1 MRLSVLYLAQL
12 KPKTV
17 KNLIFL
23 ASASVLVACS
33 EQQNNDTMNQDIQ
46 APIAPIEP
54 KELVMHGHTRIDNYY
69 WMNDREDQRVIDYLN
84 AENDY
89 YQQMTAHTKKFQ
101 EELFE
106 EMKSRIQED
115 DESVPYFKNGYY
127 YITRYEKGKDY
138 PIYSRK
144 LGSLTAKEEILF
156 DCNKMAEGHKYF
168 NLGSL
173 TVSEDNKLALFS
185 TDLIGRRQYTLQVKN
200 LETGEILGDKIEN
213 TTGGA
218 TWANDNQTFFYTK
231 KDDVTLRSDKIYRHS
246 LGAKS
251 SADVLVFHE
260 KDETFNTF
268 VYKEKSNK
276 YLIIGSGSTVSN
288 EYRFL
293 DANNPKGEFKL
304 FQKRERDLEHN
315 ISYYNGDF
323 YIVTNKDGATNFK
336 VMKCS
341 EKATSKEN
349 WVDLIPHRKDFF
361 VEDVEIFKNYLVISE
376 RNNGLNKLRI
386 MSWDKTK
393 DYYLPFES
401 ETYVAYTTT
410 NLEFDTEIL
419 RYGYQSMIT
428 PNSTI
433 DFNMTS
439 QEKTVLKE
447 QQVLGGKFDKNNYT
461 EERIWAT
468 AADGTKIPMSMVYRK
483 GMKKDGKNPVLQYA
497 YGSYGYT
504 IDPYFST
511 SRLSLIDRG
520 FVYVICHI
528 RGGQY
533 MGREWYENGKMLKK
547 MNTFTD
553 FVDCSKHLI
562 KEKYTSAEH
571 LYAQGGSAGGLLMG
585 VITNLAPELY
595 NGIVSQVP
603 FLDVVTTMLDESIP
617 LTTGEF
623 DEWGNPK
630 NKEYY
635 DYMLSYSPYDNL
647 RAMAYPN
654 ILITSGFHDS
664 QVQYW
669 EPTKYVAKLRTL
681 KTDKNKLFLDTNM
694 DAGHGGASGRYEALK
709 EGAKVYAF
717 ILDLEGMVK

>member
-1 MRLSVLYLAQL
+1 MKKTLYIPLLAFAAACTSNNEKNDNMRTDLTPPV
-12 KPKTV
+12 
-17 KNLIFL
+17 
-23 ASASVLVACS
+23 
-33 EQQNNDTMNQDIQ
+33 
-46 APIAPIEP
+46 APIEA
-54 KELVMHGHTRIDNYY
+54 KELTMHGHTRIDNYY
-69 WMNDREDQRVIDYLN
+69 WMNNREDQRVIDYLN
-84 AENDY
+84 AENEY
-89 YQQMTAHTKKFQ
+89 YKEMTAHTKKFQ

-115 DESVPYFKNGYY
+115 DESVPYFRNGYY

-144 LGSLTAKEEILF
+144 KGALNAKEEILF
-156 DCNKMAEGHKYF
+156 DCNVLAEGQKYF
-168 NLGSL
+168 NLGSFS
-173 TVSEDNKLALFS
+173 VSEDNKLALFS

-200 LETGEILGDKIEN
+200 LETGEILSDKIEN
-213 TTGGA
+213 TTGDG

-231 KDDVTLRSDKIYRHS
+231 KDEVTLRSDKIYRHT

-251 SADVLVFHE
+251 SADVLIFHE
-260 KDETFNTF
+260 KDETFSTF
-268 VYKEKSNK
+268 IYKEKSNK

-293 DANNPKGEFKL
+293 DANTPNGTFKL
-304 FQKRERDLEHN
+304 FQKRVRDLEHS

-341 EKATSKEN
+341 ENATSQEN

-361 VEDVEIFKNYLVISE
+361 VQDIEIFKNYLVITE
-376 RNNGLNKLRI
+376 RNQGLNKLRVL
-386 MSWDKTK
+386 SWDKKK
-393 DYYLPFES
+393 DYYLPFNS
-401 ETYVAYTTT
+401 ETYVAYTST
-410 NLEFDTEIL
+410 NLEFNTDIL
-419 RYGYQSMIT
+419 RYGYQSMTT

-433 DFNMTS
+433 DFNMTTKES
-439 QEKTVLKE
+439 TVLKE
-447 QQVLGGKFDKNNYT
+447 QQVLGGQFDKNNYV

-483 GMKKDGKNPVLQYA
+483 GMKKDGNNPVLQYA

-511 SRLSLIDRG
+511 SRLSLLDRG

-553 FVDCSKHLI
+553 FIACSKHLI
-562 KEKYTSAEH
+562 AQKYTSADH

-595 NGIVSQVP
+595 KGIVSQVP
-603 FLDVVTTMLDESIP
+603 FLDVVTTMLDETIP

-635 DYMLSYSPYDNL
+635 DYMLSYSPYDNIE
-647 RAMAYPN
+647 AKAYPN

-669 EPTKYVAKLRTL
+669 EPTKYVAKMRAM
-681 KTDKNKLFLDTNM
+681 KTDKNYLFLDTNM

-709 EGAKVYAF
+709 EVAKVYAF
-717 ILDLEGMVK
+717 MLDLEGIKK

>member
-1 MRLSVLYLAQL
+1 MKRTLYISTLALLAACTSKNESDENMRTDLTPPV
-12 KPKTV
+12 
-17 KNLIFL
+17 
-23 ASASVLVACS
+23 
-33 EQQNNDTMNQDIQ
+33 
-46 APIAPIEP
+46 APIEA
-54 KELVMHGHTRIDNYY
+54 KELIAHGHTRIDNYY
-69 WMNDREDQRVIDYLN
+69 WMNNREDQRVIDYLN
-84 AENDY
+84 AENEY
-89 YQQMTAHTKKFQ
+89 YQQMTAHTKKLQ
-101 EELFE
+101 EELFD

-138 PIYSRK
+138 PIYARK
-144 LGSLTAKEEILF
+144 KGSLDAKEEILF
-156 DCNKMAEGHKYF
+156 DCNVMAEGQKYF
-168 NLGSL
+168 NLGS
-173 TVSEDNKLALFS
+173 VSISEDNKLALFS
-185 TDLIGRRQYTLQVKN
+185 TDLIGRRQYTLQIKN

-218 TWANDNQTFFYTK
+218 TWANDNRTFFYTK
-231 KDDVTLRSDKIYRHS
+231 NDPVTLRSDKIYRHA
-246 LGAKS
+246 LGAKAAS
-251 SADVLVFHE
+251 DALVYHE
-260 KDETFNTF
+260 KDETFNTYI
-268 VYKEKSNK
+268 YKEKSNK

-293 DANNPKGEFKL
+293 DANTPSGEFKL
-304 FQKRERDLEHN
+304 FQKRERDLEHS

-349 WVDLIPHRKDFF
+349 WVDLIAHRKDFF
-361 VEDVEIFKNYLVISE
+361 VEDIDIFKNHLVITE
-376 RNNGLNKLRI
+376 RNGGLNKLRI
-386 MSWDKTK
+386 MSWDKKK
-393 DYYLPFES
+393 DFYLPFNS

-410 NLEFDTEIL
+410 NLEFDTEVL
-419 RYGYQSMIT
+419 RYGYQSMTT
-428 PNSTI
+428 PSSTI
-433 DFNMTS
+433 EFNMSTKES
-439 QEKTVLKE
+439 VVLKE
-447 QQVLGGKFDKNNYT
+447 QQVLGGKFDKNNYV

-468 AADGTKIPMSMVYRK
+468 AADGTRIPMSMVYRK

-511 SRLSLIDRG
+511 SRLSLLDRG

-553 FVDCSKHLI
+553 FIACSKHLI
-562 KEKYTSAEH
+562 TQKYTSADH

-595 NGIVSQVP
+595 KGIVSQVP

-635 DYMLSYSPYDNL
+635 EYMLSYSPYDNIE
-647 RAMAYPN
+647 AKAYPN

-669 EPTKYVAKLRTL
+669 EPTKYVAKMRTM
-681 KTDKNKLFLDTNM
+681 KTDKNWLFLDTNM

-709 EGAKVYAF
+709 EVAKVYAF
-717 ILDLEGMVK
+717 MLDLEGIKK

>member
-1 MRLSVLYLAQL
+1 LALAKTLIKMKKTLYIPLLAFAAACTSNNEKNDNMRTDLTPPV
-12 KPKTV
+12 
-17 KNLIFL
+17 
-23 ASASVLVACS
+23 
-33 EQQNNDTMNQDIQ
+33 
-46 APIAPIEP
+46 APIEA
-54 KELVMHGHTRIDNYY
+54 KELTMHGHTRIDNYY
-69 WMNDREDQRVIDYLN
+69 WMNNREDQRVIDYLN
-84 AENDY
+84 AENEY
-89 YQQMTAHTKKFQ
+89 YKEMTAHTKKFQ

-115 DESVPYFKNGYY
+115 DESVPYFRNGYY

-144 LGSLTAKEEILF
+144 KGALNAKEEILF
-156 DCNKMAEGHKYF
+156 DCNVLAEGQKYF
-168 NLGSL
+168 NLGSFS
-173 TVSEDNKLALFS
+173 VSEDNKLALFS

-200 LETGEILGDKIEN
+200 LETGEILSDKIEN
-213 TTGGA
+213 TTGDG

-231 KDDVTLRSDKIYRHS
+231 KDEVTLRSDKIYRHT

-251 SADVLVFHE
+251 SADVLIFHE
-260 KDETFNTF
+260 KDETFSTF
-268 VYKEKSNK
+268 IYKEKSNK

-293 DANNPKGEFKL
+293 DANTPNGTFKL
-304 FQKRERDLEHN
+304 FQKRVRDLEHS

-341 EKATSKEN
+341 ENATSQEN

-361 VEDVEIFKNYLVISE
+361 VQDIEIFKNYLVITE
-376 RNNGLNKLRI
+376 RNQGLNKLRVL
-386 MSWDKTK
+386 SWDKKK
-393 DYYLPFES
+393 DYYLPFNS
-401 ETYVAYTTT
+401 ETYVAYTST
-410 NLEFDTEIL
+410 NLEFNTDIL
-419 RYGYQSMIT
+419 RYGYQSMTT

-433 DFNMTS
+433 DFNMTTKES
-439 QEKTVLKE
+439 TVLKE
-447 QQVLGGKFDKNNYT
+447 QQVLGGQFDKNNYV

-483 GMKKDGKNPVLQYA
+483 GMKKDGNNPVLQYA

-511 SRLSLIDRG
+511 SRLSLLDRG

-553 FVDCSKHLI
+553 FIACSKHLI
-562 KEKYTSAEH
+562 AQKYTSADH

-595 NGIVSQVP
+595 KGIVSQVP
-603 FLDVVTTMLDESIP
+603 FLDVVTTMLDETIP

-635 DYMLSYSPYDNL
+635 DYMLSYSPYDNIE
-647 RAMAYPN
+647 AKAYPN

-669 EPTKYVAKLRTL
+669 EPTKYVAKMRAM
-681 KTDKNKLFLDTNM
+681 KTDKNYLFLDTNM

-709 EGAKVYAF
+709 EVAKVYAF
-717 ILDLEGMVK
+717 MLDLEGIKK

>member
-1 MRLSVLYLAQL
+1 MKRTLFISALAIL
-12 KPKTV
+12 AACKSKNESDENMKTDLTPPV
-17 KNLIFL
+17 
-23 ASASVLVACS
+23 
-33 EQQNNDTMNQDIQ
+33 
-46 APIAPIEP
+46 APIEA
-54 KELVMHGHTRIDNYY
+54 KELLAHGHTRIDNYY
-69 WMNDREDQRVIDYLN
+69 WMNNREDQRVIDYLN
-84 AENDY
+84 AENEY
-89 YQQMTAHTKKFQ
+89 YQQMTAHTKKLQ
-101 EELFE
+101 EELFD

-138 PIYSRK
+138 PIYARK
-144 LGSLTAKEEILF
+144 KGALDAKEEILF
-156 DCNKMAEGHKYF
+156 DCNVLAEGQKYF
-168 NLGSL
+168 NLGS
-173 TVSEDNKLALFS
+173 VSISEDNKLALFS
-185 TDLIGRRQYTLQVKN
+185 TDLIGRRQYSLQIKN
-200 LETGEILGDKIEN
+200 LETGEILSDKIEN

-218 TWANDNQTFFYTK
+218 TWANDNKTFFYTK
-231 KDDVTLRSDKIYRHS
+231 NDPVTLRSDKIYRHA
-246 LGAKS
+246 LGAKAAS
-251 SADVLVFHE
+251 DVLVYHE
-260 KDETFNTF
+260 KDETFNTYI
-268 VYKEKSNK
+268 YKEKSNK

-293 DANNPKGEFKL
+293 DANTPGGEFKL
-304 FQKRERDLEHN
+304 FQKRERDLEHS

-349 WVDLIPHRKDFF
+349 WVDLIAHRKDFF
-361 VEDVEIFKNYLVISE
+361 VEDVDIFKNYLVITE
-376 RNNGLNKLRI
+376 RNGGLNKLRI
-386 MSWDKTK
+386 MSWDKKK
-393 DYYLPFES
+393 DFYLPFNS

-410 NLEFDTEIL
+410 NLEFDTDVL
-419 RYGYQSMIT
+419 RYGYQSMTT
-428 PNSTI
+428 PSSTI
-433 DFNMTS
+433 EFNMLTKES
-439 QEKTVLKE
+439 TLLKE
-447 QQVLGGKFDKNNYT
+447 QKVLGGQFDKNNYV

-483 GMKKDGKNPVLQYA
+483 GMKKDGQNPVLQYA

-511 SRLSLIDRG
+511 SRLSLLDRG

-533 MGREWYENGKMLKK
+533 MGRAWYENGKMLKK

-553 FVDCSKHLI
+553 FIACSKHLI
-562 KEKYTSAEH
+562 AQKYTSADH

-595 NGIVSQVP
+595 KGIVSQVP

-635 DYMLSYSPYDNL
+635 HYMLSYSPYDNIE
-647 RAMAYPN
+647 AKSYPN

-669 EPTKYVAKLRTL
+669 EPTKYVAKMRTM
-681 KTDKNKLFLDTNM
+681 KTDKNWLFLDTNM

-709 EGAKVYAF
+709 EVAKVYAF
-717 ILDLEGMVK
+717 MLDLEGIKK

>member
-1 MRLSVLYLAQL
+1 M
-12 KPKTV
+12 KK
-17 KNLIFL
+17 LIYFSGAIL
-23 ASASVLVACS
+23 IASCNSN
-33 EQQNNDTMNQDIQ
+33 QNMDSMNQEIQ
-46 APIAPIEP
+46 APVAEIVP
-54 KELVMHGHTRIDNYY
+54 KELVMHGHTRLDNYF
-69 WMNDREDQRVIDYLN
+69 WMNDRDDQRVVDYLN
-84 AENDY
+84 AENEY
-89 YQQMTAHTKKFQ
+89 YQKMTAHTKKFQ

-115 DESVPYFKNGYY
+115 DESVPYFRNGYY

-144 LGSLTAKEEILF
+144 KGSLDAKEEILF
-156 DCNKMAEGHKYF
+156 DCNEMAKGAKYF
-168 NLGSL
+168 NLGGFS
-173 TVSEDNKLALFS
+173 VSEDNKLALFS
-185 TDLIGRRQYTLQVKN
+185 TDLIGRRQYALQIKN
-200 LETGEILGDKIEN
+200 LATGEILSDKIEN
-213 TTGGA
+213 TTGSG

-231 KDDVTLRSDKIYRHS
+231 KDDVTLRSDKIYRHI
-246 LGAKS
+246 LGAKAN
-251 SADVLVFHE
+251 ADVLVFHE

-293 DANNPKGEFKL
+293 DANTPVGEFKL
-304 FQKRERDLEHN
+304 FQKRERDLEHS

-341 EKATSKEN
+341 EKATSKDK
-349 WVDLIPHRKDFF
+349 WVDVIPHRKDFF
-361 VEDVEIFKNYLVISE
+361 VEDIELFKNYLVISE
-376 RNNGLNKLRI
+376 RHEGLNKLRI
-386 MSWDKTK
+386 MTWDHKL

-401 ETYVAYTTT
+401 ETYVAYTST
-410 NLEFDTEIL
+410 NLEFDTDIL
-419 RYGYQSMIT
+419 RYGYQSMTT

-433 DFNMTS
+433 DFNMTTKD
-439 QEKTVLKE
+439 KTLLKE
-447 QQVLGGKFDKNNYT
+447 QLVLGGQFDKNNYV
-461 EERIWAT
+461 EERVWAT

-511 SRLSLIDRG
+511 SRLSLLDRG
-520 FVYVICHI
+520 FVYVLCHI

-553 FVDCSKHLI
+553 FIACSKFLI
-562 KEKYTSAEH
+562 QQKYTSAEH

-647 RAMAYPN
+647 EAKDYPN

-681 KTDKNKLFLDTNM
+681 KTDKKWLFLDTNM
-694 DAGHGGASGRYEALK
+694 DAGHGGASGRYESLK
-709 EGAKVYAF
+709 EVAKVYAF
-717 ILDLEGMVK
+717 LLDLESKI

>member
-1 MRLSVLYLAQL
+1 MLAL
-12 KPKTV
+12 G
-17 KNLIFL
+17 
-23 ASASVLVACS
+23 AACS
-33 EQQNNDTMNQDIQ
+33 SNNQNDKDMRSDLVP
-46 APIAPIEP
+46 PIAEIEA
-54 KELVMHGHTRIDNYY
+54 KELTTHGHTRIDNYY
-69 WMNDREDQRVIDYLN
+69 WMNNREDQRVIDYLN
-84 AENDY
+84 AENEY

-101 EELFE
+101 VELFE

-144 LGSLTAKEEILF
+144 KGALNAKEEIMF
-156 DCNKMAEGHKYF
+156 DCNQMAEGQKYF
-168 NLGSL
+168 NLGSVS
-173 TVSEDNKLALFS
+173 VSEDNKLALFS

-200 LETGEILGDKIEN
+200 LETGEILSDKIEN
-213 TTGGA
+213 TTGGG
-218 TWANDNQTFFYTK
+218 TWANDNKTFFYTK
-231 KDDVTLRSDKIYRHS
+231 KDEVTLRSDKIYRHA

-260 KDETFNTF
+260 KDETFSTYI
-268 VYKEKSNK
+268 YKEKSNK

-293 DANNPKGEFKL
+293 DANTPNGTFKL
-304 FQKRERDLEHN
+304 FQQRERDLEHS
-315 ISYYNGDF
+315 ISYYNGEF

-336 VMKCS
+336 VMRCS
-341 EKATSKEN
+341 ESATSKEN

-361 VEDVEIFKNYLVISE
+361 VEDIEIFKNYLVINE
-376 RNNGLNKLRI
+376 RNEGLNKLRI
-386 MSWDKTK
+386 LSWDKKK
-393 DYYLPFES
+393 DYYLPFNS

-410 NLEFDTEIL
+410 NLEFDTDIL
-419 RYGYQSMIT
+419 RYNYQSMIT

-433 DFNMTS
+433 DFNMTTK
-439 QEKTVLKE
+439 EATVLKE
-447 QQVLGGKFDKNNYT
+447 QQVLGGQFDKNNYI

-483 GMKKDGKNPVLQYA
+483 GMKKDGQNPVLQYA

-511 SRLSLIDRG
+511 SRLSLLDRG

-553 FVDCSKHLI
+553 FIACSKHLI
-562 KEKYTSAEH
+562 AQKYTSADH

-595 NGIVSQVP
+595 KGIVSQVP

-635 DYMLSYSPYDNL
+635 DYMLSYSPYDNIE
-647 RAMAYPN
+647 AKAYPN

-669 EPTKYVAKLRTL
+669 EPTKYVAKMRTM
-681 KTDKNKLFLDTNM
+681 KTDKNWLFLDTNM

-709 EGAKVYAF
+709 EVAKVYAF
-717 ILDLEGMVK
+717 MLDLEGLVK

>member
-1 MRLSVLYLAQL
+1 MKSIIYLFGAVVI
-12 KPKTV
+12 T
-17 KNLIFL
+17 
-23 ASASVLVACS
+23 SCS
-33 EQQNNDTMNQDIQ
+33 SNHNSEMNQEIQ
-46 APIAPIEP
+46 PPVAETVS

-84 AENDY
+84 AENEY
-89 YQQMTAHTKKFQ
+89 YQKMTEHTKKFQ

-115 DESVPYFKNGYY
+115 DESVPYFKNGYF

-144 LGSLTAKEEILF
+144 KGNLNAKEEILF
-156 DCNKMAEGHKYF
+156 DCNKMAEGKKYF
-168 NLGSL
+168 NLGSFS
-173 TVSEDNKLALFS
+173 VSEDNKLALFS
-185 TDLIGRRQYTLQVKN
+185 TDAIGRRQYILQVKN
-200 LETGEILGDKIEN
+200 LETGEILSDKIEN
-213 TTGGA
+213 TTGGG
-218 TWANDNQTFFYTK
+218 TWANDNLTFFYTK
-231 KDDVTLRSDKIYRHS
+231 KDDVTLRSDKIYRHT
-246 LGAKS
+246 LGSKAG
-251 SADVLVFHE
+251 ADVLIFHE

-268 VYKEKSNK
+268 IYKEKSNK

-293 DANNPKGEFKL
+293 DANNPNGEFKL

-315 ISYYNGDF
+315 ISYFNGDF

-336 VMKCS
+336 IMKCS

-361 VEDVEIFKNYLVISE
+361 VEDIEIFKNYLVISE

-386 MSWDKTK
+386 ITWDKK
-393 DYYLPFES
+393 SDYYLPFES
-401 ETYVAYTTT
+401 ETYVAYTST
-410 NLEFDTEIL
+410 NLEFDTDIL

-433 DFNMTS
+433 DFNMATK
-439 QEKTVLKE
+439 EKTVLKE
-447 QQVLGGKFDKNNYT
+447 QQVLGGKFDKMNYV
-461 EERIWAT
+461 EERVWAT

-483 GMKKDGKNPVLQYA
+483 GMKKDGNNPVLQYA

-511 SRLSLIDRG
+511 SRLSLLDRG

-553 FVDCSKHLI
+553 FVACSKFLI
-562 KEKYTSAEH
+562 EQKYTSANH

-603 FLDVVTTMLDESIP
+603 FLDVVTTMLDETIP

-647 RAMAYPN
+647 TARDYPN

-709 EGAKVYAF
+709 EVAKVYAF
-717 ILDLEGMVK
+717 LLDLEGQVGK

>member
-1 MRLSVLYLAQL
+1 MKKAHLLLLLA
-12 KPKTV
+12 
-17 KNLIFL
+17 L
-23 ASASVLVACS
+23 AAACS
-33 EQQNNDTMNQDIQ
+33 SNNENNDNMRTES
-46 APIAPIEP
+46 IAPVAEIIP
-54 KELVMHGHTRIDNYY
+54 KKLTTHGHTRIDNYY
-69 WMNDREDQRVIDYLN
+69 WMNNREDQRVIDYLN
-84 AENDY
+84 AENEY
-89 YQQMTAHTKKFQ
+89 YNQMTAHTKKFQ

-115 DESVPYFKNGYY
+115 DESVPYLKNGYY

-144 LGSLTAKEEILF
+144 KGSLDAKEEIMF
-156 DCNKMAEGHKYF
+156 DCNQMAEGQKYF
-168 NLGSL
+168 NLGS
-173 TVSEDNKLALFS
+173 VSISEDNKLALFS
-185 TDLIGRRQYTLQVKN
+185 TDLIGRRQYTLQIKN
-200 LETGEILGDKIEN
+200 LETGEILSDKIEN
-213 TTGGA
+213 TTGGG

-231 KDDVTLRSDKIYRHS
+231 KDEVTLRSDKIYRHE
-246 LGAKS
+246 LGSKSAK
-251 SADVLVFHE
+251 DVLVFHE

-268 VYKEKSNK
+268 VYKEKSNT

-288 EYRFL
+288 EYRIL
-293 DANNPKGEFKL
+293 DANTPKGEFKL
-304 FQKRERDLEHN
+304 FQKRERDLEHS
-315 ISYYNGDF
+315 ISYYNGEF

-361 VEDVEIFKNYLVISE
+361 VEDIEIFKNYLVVAE
-376 RNNGLNKLRI
+376 RNEGLNKLRI
-386 MSWDKTK
+386 MSWDKKK
-393 DYYLPFES
+393 DYYLPFNS

-410 NLEFDTEIL
+410 NLEFDTDIL

-433 DFNMTS
+433 DFNMTTKES
-439 QEKTVLKE
+439 TVLKE

-483 GMKKDGKNPVLQYA
+483 GMKKDGENPLLQYA

-511 SRLSLIDRG
+511 SRLTLLDRG

-553 FVDCSKHLI
+553 FIACSKHLI
-562 KEKYTSAEH
+562 TQKYTSADH

-595 NGIVSQVP
+595 KGIVSQVP

-635 DYMLSYSPYDNL
+635 DYMLSYSPYDNIE
-647 RAMAYPN
+647 AKAYPN

-669 EPTKYVAKLRTL
+669 EPTKYVAKMRAM
-681 KTDKNKLFLDTNM
+681 KTDKNWLFLDTNM

-709 EGAKVYAF
+709 EVAKVYAF
-717 ILDLEGMVK
+717 MLDLEGIRK

>member
-1 MRLSVLYLAQL
+1 M
-12 KPKTV
+12 KK
-17 KNLIFL
+17 LIYFSGAIL
-23 ASASVLVACS
+23 FASCS
-33 EQQNNDTMNQDIQ
+33 SNQNNETMNQDIQ
-46 APIAPIEP
+46 APVAEIVA
-54 KELVMHGHTRIDNYY
+54 KELTTHGHTRIDNYY
-69 WMNDREDQRVIDYLN
+69 WMNDREDQRVVDYLN
-84 AENDY
+84 AENEY
-89 YQQMTAHTKKFQ
+89 YQKMTAHTKKFQ

-138 PIYSRK
+138 PIYARK
-144 LGSLTAKEEILF
+144 KGSLDAQEEILF
-156 DCNKMAEGHKYF
+156 DCNEMAKDAKYF
-168 NLGSL
+168 NLGSFS
-173 TVSEDNKLALFS
+173 VSEDNKLALFS
-185 TDLIGRRQYTLQVKN
+185 TDLIGRRQYALQIKN
-200 LETGEILGDKIEN
+200 LETGEILQDKIES
-213 TTGGA
+213 TTGGG
-218 TWANDNQTFFYTK
+218 TWANDSQTFFYTK
-231 KDDVTLRSDKIYRHS
+231 NDEVTLRSNKIYRHV

-268 VYKEKSNK
+268 IYKEKSNK

-293 DANNPKGEFKL
+293 DANKPTGEFKL
-304 FQKRERDLEHN
+304 FQKRERDLEYS
-315 ISYYNGDF
+315 ISYFNGDF
-323 YIVTNKDGATNFK
+323 YILTNKDGATNFK
-336 VMKCS
+336 VMKCT

-361 VEDVEIFKNYLVISE
+361 VEDIEIFKNYLVLNE
-376 RNNGLNKLRI
+376 RNAGLNKLRV
-386 MSWDKTK
+386 MSWDKK
-393 DYYLPFES
+393 ADYYLPFES
-401 ETYVAYTTT
+401 ETYVAYTST
-410 NLEFDTEIL
+410 NLEFDTNVL
-419 RYGYQSMIT
+419 RYGYQSMTT
-428 PNSTI
+428 PSSTI
-433 DFNMTS
+433 DFNMVTK
-439 QEKTVLKE
+439 EKTVLKE
-447 QQVLGGKFDKNNYT
+447 QLVLGGKFDKNNYV

-511 SRLSLIDRG
+511 SRLSLLDRG
-520 FVYVICHI
+520 FVFVLCHI

-553 FVDCSKHLI
+553 FIACSKFLI
-562 KEKYTSAEH
+562 NEKYTSSAN

-585 VITNLAPELY
+585 AITNLAPELY
-595 NGIVSQVP
+595 HGIVSQVP

-647 RAMAYPN
+647 EAKNYPN

-681 KTDKNKLFLDTNM
+681 KTDKNWLFLDTNM
-694 DAGHGGASGRYEALK
+694 DAGHGGASGRYESLK
-709 EGAKVYAF
+709 ETAKVYSF
-717 ILDLEGMVK
+717 LLDLAGKI

>member
-1 MRLSVLYLAQL
+1 M
-12 KPKTV
+12 
-17 KNLIFL
+17 
-23 ASASVLVACS
+23 
-33 EQQNNDTMNQDIQ
+33 NNDLKG
-46 APIAPIEP
+46 PVAPIEA
-54 KELVMHGHTRIDNYY
+54 KELTMHGDTRIDNYY
-69 WMNDREDQRVIDYLN
+69 WMNDREDQRVVDYLN
-84 AENDY
+84 AENEY
-89 YQQMTAHTKKFQ
+89 YNQMTAHTVKFQ
-101 EELFE
+101 EELFV

-115 DESVPYFKNGYY
+115 DESVPYLKNGYFY
-127 YITRYEKGKDY
+127 VTRYEKGKDY

-144 LGSLTAKEEILF
+144 KGSLDAKEEIMF
-156 DCNKMAEGHKYF
+156 DCNQMADGQKYF
-168 NLGSL
+168 NLGGL

-200 LETGEILGDKIEN
+200 LETGKILADKIDN
-213 TTGGA
+213 TTGGG
-218 TWANDNQTFFYTK
+218 TWANDNKVFFYTK
-231 KDDVTLRSDKIYRHS
+231 NDEVTLRSNKIYRHAVGS
-246 LGAKS
+246 KT
-251 SADVLVFHE
+251 SADAMVFHE
-260 KDETFNTF
+260 KDETFSTF
-268 VYKEKSNK
+268 VFKEKSNK

-293 DANNPKGEFKL
+293 DANNPTGEFQL
-304 FQKRERDLEHN
+304 FQKRERDLEHS
-315 ISYYNGDF
+315 ISYYNGEF

-341 EKATSKEN
+341 EKATSQEN

-361 VEDVEIFKNYLVISE
+361 VEDIEIFKNYLVITE
-376 RNNGLNKLRI
+376 RNKGLNKLRV
-386 MSWDKTK
+386 MAWDKKK
-393 DYYLPFES
+393 DFYLPFES

-410 NLEFDTEIL
+410 NLEFDTDVL
-419 RYGYQSMIT
+419 RYGYQSLVT

-433 DFNMTS
+433 DFNMATG
-439 QEKTVLKE
+439 ERTVLKE
-447 QQVLGGKFDKNNYT
+447 QKVLGGKFDKNNYV
-461 EERIWAT
+461 EERIWTT
-468 AADGTKIPMSMVYRK
+468 AADGTKIPMSIVYRK

-511 SRLSLIDRG
+511 SRLSLLDRG
-520 FVYVICHI
+520 FVYVICHL

-547 MNTFTD
+547 INTFTD
-553 FVDCSKHLI
+553 FVACSEHLI
-562 KEKYTSAEH
+562 AQKYTSSDH

-595 NGIVSQVP
+595 KGIVSQVP
-603 FLDVVTTMLDESIP
+603 FLDVVTTMLDETIP

-630 NKEYY
+630 NKKYY

-647 RAMAYPN
+647 EAKDYPN

-669 EPTKYVAKLRTL
+669 EPTKYVAKMRAM
-681 KTDKNKLFLDTNM
+681 KTDKNWLFLDTNM

-709 EGAKVYAF
+709 EVAKVYAF
-717 ILDLEGMVK
+717 MLDLEGIKK

>member
-1 MRLSVLYLAQL
+1 
-12 KPKTV
+12 
-17 KNLIFL
+17 
-23 ASASVLVACS
+23 
-33 EQQNNDTMNQDIQ
+33 MNQDIQ
-46 APIAPIEP
+46 APVAEIVA
-54 KELVMHGHTRIDNYY
+54 KELTTHGHTRIDNYY
-69 WMNDREDQRVIDYLN
+69 WMNDREDQRVVDYLN
-84 AENDY
+84 AENEY
-89 YQQMTAHTKKFQ
+89 YQKMTAHTKKFQ

-138 PIYSRK
+138 PIYARK
-144 LGSLTAKEEILF
+144 KGSLDAQEEILF
-156 DCNKMAEGHKYF
+156 DCNEMAKDAKYF
-168 NLGSL
+168 NLGSFS
-173 TVSEDNKLALFS
+173 VSEDNKLALFS
-185 TDLIGRRQYTLQVKN
+185 TDLIGRRQYALQIKN
-200 LETGEILGDKIEN
+200 LETGEILQDKIES
-213 TTGGA
+213 TTGGG
-218 TWANDNQTFFYTK
+218 TWANDSQTFFYTK
-231 KDDVTLRSDKIYRHS
+231 NDEVTLRSNKIYRHV

-268 VYKEKSNK
+268 IYKEKSNK

-293 DANNPKGEFKL
+293 DANKPTGEFKL
-304 FQKRERDLEHN
+304 FQKRERDLEYS
-315 ISYYNGDF
+315 ISYFNGDF
-323 YIVTNKDGATNFK
+323 YILTNKDGATNFK
-336 VMKCS
+336 VMKCT

-361 VEDVEIFKNYLVISE
+361 VEDIEIFKNYLVLNE
-376 RNNGLNKLRI
+376 RNAGLNKLRV
-386 MSWDKTK
+386 MSWDKK
-393 DYYLPFES
+393 ADYYLPFES
-401 ETYVAYTTT
+401 ETYVAYTST
-410 NLEFDTEIL
+410 NLEFDTNVL
-419 RYGYQSMIT
+419 RYGYQSMTT
-428 PNSTI
+428 PSSTI
-433 DFNMTS
+433 DFNMVTK
-439 QEKTVLKE
+439 EKTVLKE
-447 QQVLGGKFDKNNYT
+447 QLVLGGKFDKNNYV

-511 SRLSLIDRG
+511 SRLSLLDRG
-520 FVYVICHI
+520 FVFVLCHI

-553 FVDCSKHLI
+553 FIACSKFLI
-562 KEKYTSAEH
+562 NEKYTSSAN

-585 VITNLAPELY
+585 AITNLAPELY
-595 NGIVSQVP
+595 HGIVSQVP

-647 RAMAYPN
+647 EAKNYPN

-681 KTDKNKLFLDTNM
+681 KTDKNWLFLDTNM
-694 DAGHGGASGRYEALK
+694 DAGHGGASGRYESLK
-709 EGAKVYAF
+709 ETAKVYSF
-717 ILDLEGMVK
+717 LLDLAGKI

>member
-1 MRLSVLYLAQL
+1 M
-12 KPKTV
+12 KTID
-17 KNLIFL
+17 LILGAILL
-23 ASASVLVACS
+23 ASCS
-33 EQQNNDTMNQDIQ
+33 SNQKNKDMNDEIL
-46 APIAPIEP
+46 APIAEIEP
-54 KELVMHGHTRIDNYY
+54 KELTMHGHTRIDNYY
-69 WMNDREDQRVIDYLN
+69 WMNDRDDKRVIDYLN
-84 AENDY
+84 AENEY
-89 YQQMTAHTKKFQ
+89 YEKMTKHTKKFQ
-101 EELFE
+101 NELFE

-115 DESVPYFKNGYY
+115 EESVPYFKNGYY

-144 LGSLTAKEEILF
+144 KGSLESKEEILF
-156 DCNKMAEGHKYF
+156 DCNDMAKGKKYF

-173 TVSEDNKLALFS
+173 SISEDNKLALFS
-185 TDLIGRRQYTLQVKN
+185 TDIVGRRQYVLQVKN
-200 LETGEILGDKIEN
+200 LETGEILVDKIEN
-213 TTGGA
+213 TTGGG
-218 TWANDNQTFFYTK
+218 TWANDNKTIFYTK
-231 KDDVTLRSDKIYRHS
+231 NDTVTLRADKIYRHN
-246 LGAKS
+246 LGSKS
-251 SADVLVFHE
+251 ETDVLVFHE
-260 KDETFNTF
+260 KDETFTTYI
-268 VYKEKSNK
+268 YKEKSNK

-293 DANNPKGEFKL
+293 DANKPEGTFKV
-304 FQKRERDLEHN
+304 FQKRERDLEHD
-315 ISYYNGDF
+315 ISYYQGEF

-336 VMKCS
+336 LMKCS
-341 EKATSKEN
+341 ELKTSKEN
-349 WVDLIPHRKDFF
+349 WVDLIPHRKDYFIQ
-361 VEDVEIFKNYLVISE
+361 DVEIFKDYLVVNE

-386 MSWDKTK
+386 MSWDKKT

-401 ETYVAYTTT
+401 ETYVAYPTM
-410 NLEFDTEIL
+410 NMEFNTAIL
-419 RYGYQSMIT
+419 RFNYQSMIT

-433 DFNMTS
+433 DYDMAS
-439 QEKTVLKE
+439 KEKTVVKE
-447 QQVLGGKFDKNNYT
+447 QQVLGGKFDKKNYV

-468 AADGTKIPMSMVYRK
+468 AKDGTKIPMSVVYRK
-483 GMKKDGKNPVLQYA
+483 GMKKNGENPVLQYA

-511 SRLSLIDRG
+511 SRLSLLDRG
-520 FVYVICHI
+520 FMYVICHI

-533 MGREWYENGKMLKK
+533 MGRSWYENGKMLKK

-553 FVDCSKHLI
+553 FVACSNFLI
-562 KEKYTSAEH
+562 DKNYTSSKH

-595 NGIVSQVP
+595 NGVVSQVP

-635 DYMLSYSPYDNL
+635 DYMRSYSPYDNL
-647 RAMAYPN
+647 VARDYPN

-669 EPTKYVAKLRTL
+669 EPTKYTAKLRTL
-681 KTDKNKLFLDTNM
+681 KTDNNKLFLDTNM
-694 DAGHGGASGRYEALK
+694 DAGHGGASGRYESLK
-709 EGAKVYAF
+709 EVAKVYAF
-717 ILDLEGMVK
+717 LLDLEGQIK

>member
-1 MRLSVLYLAQL
+1 MKKFLYIPMLAL
-12 KPKTV
+12 G
-17 KNLIFL
+17 
-23 ASASVLVACS
+23 AACS
-33 EQQNNDTMNQDIQ
+33 SNNQNDKDMRSDLVP
-46 APIAPIEP
+46 PIAEIEA
-54 KELVMHGHTRIDNYY
+54 KELTTHGHTRIDNYY
-69 WMNDREDQRVIDYLN
+69 WMNNREDQRVIDYLN
-84 AENDY
+84 AENEY

-101 EELFE
+101 VELFE

-144 LGSLTAKEEILF
+144 KGALNAKEEIMF
-156 DCNKMAEGHKYF
+156 DCNQMAEGQKYF
-168 NLGSL
+168 NLGSVS
-173 TVSEDNKLALFS
+173 VSEDNKLALFS

-200 LETGEILGDKIEN
+200 LETGEILSDKIEN
-213 TTGGA
+213 TTGGG
-218 TWANDNQTFFYTK
+218 TWANDNKTFFYTK
-231 KDDVTLRSDKIYRHS
+231 KDEVTLRSDKIYRHA

-260 KDETFNTF
+260 KDETFSTYI
-268 VYKEKSNK
+268 YKEKSNK

-293 DANNPKGEFKL
+293 DANTPNGTFKL
-304 FQKRERDLEHN
+304 FQQRERDLEHS
-315 ISYYNGDF
+315 ISYYNGEF

-336 VMKCS
+336 VMRCS
-341 EKATSKEN
+341 ESATSKEN

-361 VEDVEIFKNYLVISE
+361 VEDIEIFKNYLVINE
-376 RNNGLNKLRI
+376 RNEGLNKLRI
-386 MSWDKTK
+386 LSWDKKK
-393 DYYLPFES
+393 DYYLPFNS

-410 NLEFDTEIL
+410 NLEFDTDIL
-419 RYGYQSMIT
+419 RYNYQSMIT

-433 DFNMTS
+433 DFNMTTK
-439 QEKTVLKE
+439 EATVLKE
-447 QQVLGGKFDKNNYT
+447 QQVLGGQFDKNNYI

-483 GMKKDGKNPVLQYA
+483 GMKKDGQNPVLQYA

-511 SRLSLIDRG
+511 SRLSLLDRG

-553 FVDCSKHLI
+553 FIACSKHLI
-562 KEKYTSAEH
+562 AQKYTSADH

-595 NGIVSQVP
+595 KGIVSQVP

-635 DYMLSYSPYDNL
+635 DYMLSYSPYDNIE
-647 RAMAYPN
+647 AKAYPN

-669 EPTKYVAKLRTL
+669 EPTKYVAKMRTM
-681 KTDKNKLFLDTNM
+681 KTDKNWLFLDTNM

-709 EGAKVYAF
+709 EVAKVYAF
-717 ILDLEGMVK
+717 MLDLEGLVK

>member
-1 MRLSVLYLAQL
+1 
-12 KPKTV
+12 
-17 KNLIFL
+17 
-23 ASASVLVACS
+23 
-33 EQQNNDTMNQDIQ
+33 MNQDIQ
-46 APIAPIEP
+46 APVAEIVA
-54 KELVMHGHTRIDNYY
+54 KELTTHGHTRIDNYY
-69 WMNDREDQRVIDYLN
+69 WMNDREDQRVVDYLN
-84 AENDY
+84 AENEY
-89 YQQMTAHTKKFQ
+89 YQKMTAHTKKFQ

-138 PIYSRK
+138 PIYARK
-144 LGSLTAKEEILF
+144 KGSLDAQEEILF
-156 DCNKMAEGHKYF
+156 DCNEMAKDAKYF
-168 NLGSL
+168 NLGSFS
-173 TVSEDNKLALFS
+173 VSEDNKLALFS
-185 TDLIGRRQYTLQVKN
+185 TDLIGRRQYALQIKN
-200 LETGEILGDKIEN
+200 LETGEILQDKIES
-213 TTGGA
+213 TTGGG
-218 TWANDNQTFFYTK
+218 TWANDSQTFFYTK
-231 KDDVTLRSDKIYRHS
+231 NDEVTLRSNKIYRHV

-268 VYKEKSNK
+268 IYKEKSNK

-293 DANNPKGEFKL
+293 DANKPTGEFKL
-304 FQKRERDLEHN
+304 FQKRERDLEYS
-315 ISYYNGDF
+315 ISYFNGDF
-323 YIVTNKDGATNFK
+323 YILTNKDGATNFK
-336 VMKCS
+336 VMKCT

-361 VEDVEIFKNYLVISE
+361 VEDIEIFKNYLVLNE
-376 RNNGLNKLRI
+376 RNAGLNKLRV
-386 MSWDKTK
+386 MSWDKK
-393 DYYLPFES
+393 ADYYLPFES
-401 ETYVAYTTT
+401 ETYVAYTST
-410 NLEFDTEIL
+410 NLEFDTNVL
-419 RYGYQSMIT
+419 RYGYQSMTT
-428 PNSTI
+428 PSSTI
-433 DFNMTS
+433 DFNMVTK
-439 QEKTVLKE
+439 EKTVLKE
-447 QQVLGGKFDKNNYT
+447 QLVLGGKFDKNNYV

-511 SRLSLIDRG
+511 SRLSLLDRG
-520 FVYVICHI
+520 FVFVLCHL

-553 FVDCSKHLI
+553 FIACSKFLI
-562 KEKYTSAEH
+562 NEKYTSSAN

-585 VITNLAPELY
+585 AITNLAPELY
-595 NGIVSQVP
+595 HGIVSQVP

-647 RAMAYPN
+647 EAKNYPN

-681 KTDKNKLFLDTNM
+681 KTDKNWLFLDTNM
-694 DAGHGGASGRYEALK
+694 DAGHGGASGRYESLK
-709 EGAKVYAF
+709 ETAKVYSF
-717 ILDLEGMVK
+717 LLDLAGKI

>member
-1 MRLSVLYLAQL
+1 MNKTLYIPMLA
-12 KPKTV
+12 
-17 KNLIFL
+17 F
-23 ASASVLVACS
+23 AVACTS
-33 EQQNNDTMNQDIQ
+33 NNEKNEKMRTDL
-46 APIAPIEP
+46 PPPVAPIEA
-54 KELVMHGHTRIDNYY
+54 KELTIHGDTRVDNYY
-69 WMNDREDQRVIDYLN
+69 WMNNREDQRVIDYLN
-84 AENDY
+84 AENEY
-89 YQQMTAHTKKFQ
+89 YAEMTAHTKKFQ
-101 EELFE
+101 EELFD

-144 LGSLTAKEEILF
+144 KGSLDAKEEIMF
-156 DCNKMAEGHKYF
+156 DCNQMAKGEKYF
-168 NLGSL
+168 NLGSVS
-173 TVSEDNKLALFS
+173 VSEDNKLALFS
-185 TDLIGRRQYTLQVKN
+185 TDLIGRRQYTLQIKN
-200 LETGEILGDKIEN
+200 METGEILSDKIEN
-213 TTGGA
+213 TTGGG

-231 KDDVTLRSDKIYRHS
+231 NDEVTLRADKIYRHS

-260 KDETFNTF
+260 KDETFSTF

-293 DANNPKGEFKL
+293 DANTPKGEFKL
-304 FQKRERDLEHN
+304 FQKRERDLEHS

-341 EKATSKEN
+341 EKATSQEN

-361 VEDVEIFKNYLVISE
+361 VQDIEIFKNYLVITE
-376 RNNGLNKLRI
+376 RNQGLNKLRVL
-386 MSWDKTK
+386 SWDKKK
-393 DYYLPFES
+393 DYYLPFNS
-401 ETYVAYTTT
+401 ETYVAYTST
-410 NLEFDTEIL
+410 NLEFNTDIL
-419 RYGYQSMIT
+419 RYGYQSMTT

-433 DFNMTS
+433 DFNMTTKES
-439 QEKTVLKE
+439 TVLKE

-461 EERIWAT
+461 EERIWAK
-468 AADGTKIPMSMVYRK
+468 AADGTKIPMSIVYRK
-483 GMKKDGKNPVLQYA
+483 GMKKDGENPVLQYA
-497 YGSYGYT
+497 YGSYGHT

-511 SRLSLIDRG
+511 SRLSLLDRG

-553 FVDCSKHLI
+553 FVACSKHLI
-562 KEKYTSAEH
+562 AQKYTSADH

-585 VITNLAPELY
+585 AITNLAPELY

-603 FLDVVTTMLDESIP
+603 FLDVVTTMLDETIP

-630 NKEYY
+630 IKEYY
-635 DYMLSYSPYDNL
+635 DYMLSYSPYDNIE
-647 RAMAYPN
+647 AKDYPN

-669 EPTKYVAKLRTL
+669 EPTKYVAKMRAM
-681 KTDKNKLFLDTNM
+681 KTDNKYLFLDTNM

-709 EGAKVYAF
+709 EVAKMYAF
-717 ILDLEGMVK
+717 IFDLEGIED

>member
-1 MRLSVLYLAQL
+1 MKSTFYILGLAFA
-12 KPKTV
+12 TSCSSNEIN
-17 KNLIFL
+17 KN
-23 ASASVLVACS
+23 
-33 EQQNNDTMNQDIQ
+33 MNQELLPPVADI
-46 APIAPIEP
+46 ES

-69 WMNDREDQRVIDYLN
+69 WMNDREDPRVIAYLN
-84 AENDY
+84 AENEY
-89 YQQMTAHTKKFQ
+89 YQKMTAHTKKFQ

-127 YITRYEKGKDY
+127 YFTRYEKGKDY

-144 LGSLTAKEEILF
+144 KGSLEAKEEIMF
-156 DCNKMAEGHKYF
+156 DCNLMAEGKKYF
-168 NLGSL
+168 NLGSVS
-173 TVSEDNKLALFS
+173 VSEDNKLALFA
-185 TDLIGRRQYTLQVKN
+185 TDVVGRRQYVIQIKN
-200 LETGEILGDKIEN
+200 LETGEILPDKIEN
-213 TTGGA
+213 TSPSGV
-218 TWANDNQTFFYTK
+218 WANDNRTFFYTK
-231 KDDVTLRSDKIYRHS
+231 NDEVTLRSDKIYRHT
-246 LGAKS
+246 LGAK
-251 SADVLVFHE
+251 AQDDVLVFHE
-260 KDETFNTF
+260 KDETFNTYI
-268 VYKEKSNK
+268 YKDKSNK

-293 DANNPKGEFKL
+293 DANTPNGNFKL
-304 FQKRERDLEHN
+304 FQKRERDLEHS

-361 VEDVEIFKNYLVISE
+361 LEDIEIFKNYLVVSE

-386 MSWDKTK
+386 MSWDKTV

-401 ETYVAYTTT
+401 ETYVAYETG
-410 NLEFDTEIL
+410 NLEFDTEVL
-419 RYGYQSMIT
+419 RFNYQSMTT

-433 DFNMTS
+433 DFNMKTK
-439 QEKTVLKE
+439 EKTVLKE
-447 QQVLGGKFDKNNYT
+447 QLVLGGKFDKSNYV
-461 EERIWAT
+461 EERIWAK
-468 AADGTKIPMSMVYRK
+468 ASDGTKIPMSMVYRK
-483 GMKKDGKNPVLQYA
+483 GMEKNGKNPVLQYA

-511 SRLSLIDRG
+511 SRLSLLDRG
-520 FVYVICHI
+520 FIFVICHI

-553 FVDCSKHLI
+553 FVACSKYLI
-562 KEKYTSAEH
+562 EQKYTSAEH

-585 VITNLAPELY
+585 VITNIAPELY
-595 NGIVSQVP
+595 KGIVSQVP

-630 NKEYY
+630 NKTYY

-647 RAMAYPN
+647 TARDYPN

-669 EPTKYVAKLRTL
+669 EPTKYVAKMRAL
-681 KTDKNKLFLDTNM
+681 KTDKNHLFLDTNM
-694 DAGHGGASGRYEALK
+694 DAGHGGASGRYESLK
-709 EGAKVYAF
+709 EVAKIYAF
-717 ILDLEGMVK
+717 LLDLEGQVK

>member
-1 MRLSVLYLAQL
+1 MKRTLYISTLALLAACTSKNESDENMRTDLTPPV
-12 KPKTV
+12 
-17 KNLIFL
+17 
-23 ASASVLVACS
+23 
-33 EQQNNDTMNQDIQ
+33 
-46 APIAPIEP
+46 APIEA
-54 KELVMHGHTRIDNYY
+54 KELIAHGHTRIDNYY
-69 WMNDREDQRVIDYLN
+69 WMNNREDQRVIDYLN
-84 AENDY
+84 AENEY
-89 YQQMTAHTKKFQ
+89 YQQMTAHTKKLQ
-101 EELFE
+101 EELFD

-138 PIYSRK
+138 PIYARK
-144 LGSLTAKEEILF
+144 KGSLDAKEEILF
-156 DCNKMAEGHKYF
+156 DCNVMAEGQKYF
-168 NLGSL
+168 NLGS
-173 TVSEDNKLALFS
+173 VSISEDNKLALFS
-185 TDLIGRRQYTLQVKN
+185 TDLIGRRQYTLQIKN

-218 TWANDNQTFFYTK
+218 TWANDNRTFFYTK
-231 KDDVTLRSDKIYRHS
+231 NDPVTLRSDKIYRHA
-246 LGAKS
+246 LGAKAAS
-251 SADVLVFHE
+251 DALVYHE
-260 KDETFNTF
+260 KDETFNTYI
-268 VYKEKSNK
+268 YKEKSNK

-293 DANNPKGEFKL
+293 DANTPSGEFKL
-304 FQKRERDLEHN
+304 FQKRERDLEHS

-349 WVDLIPHRKDFF
+349 WVDLIAHRKDFF
-361 VEDVEIFKNYLVISE
+361 VEDIDIFKNHLVITE
-376 RNNGLNKLRI
+376 RNGGLNKLRI
-386 MSWDKTK
+386 MSWDKKK
-393 DYYLPFES
+393 DFYLPFNS

-410 NLEFDTEIL
+410 NLEFDTEVL
-419 RYGYQSMIT
+419 RYGYQSMTT
-428 PNSTI
+428 PSSTI
-433 DFNMTS
+433 EFNMSTKES
-439 QEKTVLKE
+439 VVLKE
-447 QQVLGGKFDKNNYT
+447 QQVLGGKFDKNNYV

-468 AADGTKIPMSMVYRK
+468 AADGTRIPMSMVYRK

-511 SRLSLIDRG
+511 SRLSLLDRG

-553 FVDCSKHLI
+553 FIACSKHLI
-562 KEKYTSAEH
+562 AQKYTSADH

-595 NGIVSQVP
+595 KGIVSQVP

-635 DYMLSYSPYDNL
+635 EYMLSYSPYDNIE
-647 RAMAYPN
+647 AKAYPN

-669 EPTKYVAKLRTL
+669 EPTKYVAKMRTM
-681 KTDKNKLFLDTNM
+681 KTDKNWLFLDTNM

-709 EGAKVYAF
+709 EVAKVYAF
-717 ILDLEGMVK
+717 MLDLEGIKK

>member
-1 MRLSVLYLAQL
+1 MKSIVYLFGAVVI
-12 KPKTV
+12 T
-17 KNLIFL
+17 
-23 ASASVLVACS
+23 SCS
-33 EQQNNDTMNQDIQ
+33 SNQNSEMNQEIQ
-46 APIAPIEP
+46 PPVAEIVP
-54 KELVMHGHTRIDNYY
+54 KELVTHGHTRIDNYY

-84 AENDY
+84 AENEY
-89 YQQMTAHTKKFQ
+89 YQKMTEHTKKFQ

-115 DESVPYFKNGYY
+115 DESVPYFKNGYF

-144 LGSLTAKEEILF
+144 KGNLNAKEEILF
-156 DCNKMAEGHKYF
+156 DCNKMAEGKKYF
-168 NLGSL
+168 NLGSFS
-173 TVSEDNKLALFS
+173 VSEDNKLALFS
-185 TDLIGRRQYTLQVKN
+185 TDVIGRRQYIIQVKN
-200 LETGEILGDKIEN
+200 LETGEILSDKIEN
-213 TTGGA
+213 TTGGG
-218 TWANDNQTFFYTK
+218 TWANDNLTFFYTK
-231 KDDVTLRSDKIYRHS
+231 KDDVTLRSDKIYRHT
-246 LGAKS
+246 LGSKA
-251 SADVLVFHE
+251 SADVLIFHE

-268 VYKEKSNK
+268 IYKEKSNK

-293 DANNPKGEFKL
+293 DANNPNGEFKL

-315 ISYYNGDF
+315 ISYFNGDF

-336 VMKCS
+336 IMKCS

-361 VEDVEIFKNYLVISE
+361 VEDIEIFKNYLVISE

-386 MSWDKTK
+386 ITWDKK
-393 DYYLPFES
+393 SDYYLPFES
-401 ETYVAYTTT
+401 ETYVAYTST
-410 NLEFDTEIL
+410 NLEFDTDIL

-433 DFNMTS
+433 DFNMATK
-439 QEKTVLKE
+439 EKTVLKE
-447 QQVLGGKFDKNNYT
+447 QQVLGGKFDKMNYV
-461 EERIWAT
+461 EERVWAT

-483 GMKKDGKNPVLQYA
+483 GMKKDGNNPVLQYA

-511 SRLSLIDRG
+511 SRLSLLDRG
-520 FVYVICHI
+520 FVFVICHL

-553 FVDCSKHLI
+553 FVACSKFLI
-562 KEKYTSAEH
+562 EQKYTSANH

-603 FLDVVTTMLDESIP
+603 FLDVVTTMLDETIP

-647 RAMAYPN
+647 TARDYPN

-709 EGAKVYAF
+709 EVAKVYAF
-717 ILDLEGMVK
+717 LLDLEGQVGK

>member
-1 MRLSVLYLAQL
+1 MKRTLYISTLALLAACTSKNESDENMRTDLTPPV
-12 KPKTV
+12 
-17 KNLIFL
+17 
-23 ASASVLVACS
+23 
-33 EQQNNDTMNQDIQ
+33 
-46 APIAPIEP
+46 APIEA
-54 KELVMHGHTRIDNYY
+54 KELIAHGHTRIDNYY
-69 WMNDREDQRVIDYLN
+69 WMNNREDQRVIDYLN
-84 AENDY
+84 AENEY
-89 YQQMTAHTKKFQ
+89 YQQMTAHTKKLQ
-101 EELFE
+101 EELFD

-138 PIYSRK
+138 PIYARK
-144 LGSLTAKEEILF
+144 KGSLDAKEEILF
-156 DCNKMAEGHKYF
+156 DCNVMAEGQKYF
-168 NLGSL
+168 NLGS
-173 TVSEDNKLALFS
+173 VSISEDNKLALFS
-185 TDLIGRRQYTLQVKN
+185 TDLIGRRQYTLQIKN

-218 TWANDNQTFFYTK
+218 TWANDNRTFFYTK
-231 KDDVTLRSDKIYRHS
+231 NDPVTLRSDKIYRHA
-246 LGAKS
+246 LGAKAAS
-251 SADVLVFHE
+251 DALVYHE
-260 KDETFNTF
+260 KDETFNTYI
-268 VYKEKSNK
+268 YKEKSNK

-293 DANNPKGEFKL
+293 DANTPSGEFKL
-304 FQKRERDLEHN
+304 FQKRERDLEHS

-341 EKATSKEN
+341 EKATPKEN
-349 WVDLIPHRKDFF
+349 WVDLIAHRKDFF
-361 VEDVEIFKNYLVISE
+361 VEDIDIFKNHLVITE
-376 RNNGLNKLRI
+376 RNGGLNKLRI
-386 MSWDKTK
+386 MSWDKKK
-393 DYYLPFES
+393 DFYLPFNS

-410 NLEFDTEIL
+410 NLEFDTDVL
-419 RYGYQSMIT
+419 RYGYQSMTT
-428 PNSTI
+428 PSSTI
-433 DFNMTS
+433 EFNMSTKES
-439 QEKTVLKE
+439 VVLKE
-447 QQVLGGKFDKNNYT
+447 QQVLGGKFDKNNYV

-468 AADGTKIPMSMVYRK
+468 AADGTRIPMSMVYRK

-511 SRLSLIDRG
+511 SRLSLLDRG

-553 FVDCSKHLI
+553 FIACSKHLI
-562 KEKYTSAEH
+562 AQKYTSADH

-595 NGIVSQVP
+595 KGIVSQVP

-635 DYMLSYSPYDNL
+635 EYMLSYSPYDNIE
-647 RAMAYPN
+647 AKAYPN

-669 EPTKYVAKLRTL
+669 EPTKYVAKMRTM
-681 KTDKNKLFLDTNM
+681 KTDKNWLFLDTNM

-709 EGAKVYAF
+709 EVAKVYAF
-717 ILDLEGMVK
+717 MLDLEGIKK